1 MGIYSK
7 TIDLQK
13 MMSAWEKVYKN
24 KPAKGVDNITCEEF
38 EANKKEELKQLQ
50 IELKE
55 HRYEVQPVKKVT
67 IYKDEKAREI
77 GISSMRDKVVQQ
89 SVAIELSRIYEPCF
103 SKSAYAYR
111 SGYSAL
117 TALDKIEK
125 YIQGKDKYWVL
136 KLDIEH
142 FFDNVS
148 HSILLGILKQ
158 KIHDADMLNLIKDIL
173 ETSVISED
181 GEIIKN
187 KKGILQ
193 GSSCSPIL
201 SNIYLL
207 DFDLEMEKISD
218 FYIRYSDD
226 IFIIGR
232 NRERITKI
240 LDKVK
245 LIFEKKNLNIKQS
258 KTVMQTVKNEFDFLG
273 YTFSSHGKKI
283 PRKAE
288 VSLESRLETMWLT
301 SGEKIDKKLKKG
313 QEILGG
319 WEQYYRDE
327 REIGSIIEF
336 VVAISMLK
344 GKSDDFRK
352 KIEQSRN
359 KFNNIYKDILEYFV
373 LYWNTRLMPE
383 NILYEYEDYLEITAD
398 NKIKSYENKAL
409 LKELIQLYSKFLI
422 NPTEDLYSEI
432 MQLYTDLGEYEKASM
447 VSDMKN
453 SFMSNKVNRNKIK
466 FDENKHDSEYKWNES
481 DISLFIN
488 FFIGREDTYAIDNIF
503 ENSRNTVEQVMEPV
517 NAEVI
522 KRHFM
527 GEITAA
533 TYVQRSNSTSKY
545 MVMDI
550 DISKKVLILHPYGSE
565 EFKSYKE
572 KALDIV
578 KNMESEI
585 EKLGLKCYIED
596 TGHRGYHM
604 WLFFG
609 EWIPVRYIHMLAD
622 YIQKN
627 IFPDE
632 EDISIEIFPNKTRIK
647 EGKPGQAIKIPLGYH
662 TKTGNKSCFLDDDF
676 HPVSDYHMFLDSV
689 AVFGLKNIRKLLG
702 KINVSNNTKQ
712 RELDTDISIF
722 GKTDE
727 AINQVLSKCNL
738 MRYLCQKA
746 YKTGYLSHF
755 ERLSVLYVFG
765 HMGDNGKEFVHTV
778 MSYTLNYQYSITQK
792 FISKIPAK
800 PVSCIK
806 LREQYKMITAEYG
819 CNCNFRRTKN
829 CYPSP
834 VLHAIKNADSEQGE
848 VTIPT
853 SRTITKEK
861 ERVVYDEI
869 NIHKKANVIAAKI
882 LEYKKQKRGID
893 KNIERLED
901 DLQNIFENAGIDC
914 LEIEIGMLVRR
925 KKENGEYE
933 WIIEI

>member
-1 MGIYSK
+1 
-7 TIDLQK
+7 
-13 MMSAWEKVYKN
+13 
-24 KPAKGVDNITCEEF
+24 
-38 EANKKEELKQLQ
+38 
-50 IELKE
+50 
-55 HRYEVQPVKKVT
+55 
-67 IYKDEKAREI
+67 
-77 GISSMRDKVVQQ
+77 
-89 SVAIELSRIYEPCF
+89 
-103 SKSAYAYR
+103 
-111 SGYSAL
+111 
-117 TALDKIEK
+117 
-125 YIQGKDKYWVL
+125 
-136 KLDIEH
+136 
-142 FFDNVS
+142 
-148 HSILLGILKQ
+148 
-158 KIHDADMLNLIKDIL
+158 
-173 ETSVISED
+173 
-181 GEIIKN
+181 
-187 KKGILQ
+187 
-193 GSSCSPIL
+193 
-201 SNIYLL
+201 
-207 DFDLEMEKISD
+207 
-218 FYIRYSDD
+218 
-226 IFIIGR
+226 
-232 NRERITKI
+232 
-240 LDKVK
+240 
-245 LIFEKKNLNIKQS
+245 
-258 KTVMQTVKNEFDFLG
+258 
-273 YTFSSHGKKI
+273 
-283 PRKAE
+283 
-288 VSLESRLETMWLT
+288 MWLT

-359 KFNNIYKDILEYFV
+359 KFSNIYKDILEYLV
-373 LYWNTRLMPE
+373 LYWDTRLMPE

-632 EDISIEIFPNKTRIK
+632 EDISI
-647 EGKPGQAIKIPLGYH
+647 
-662 TKTGNKSCFLDDDF
+662 
-676 HPVSDYHMFLDSV
+676 
-689 AVFGLKNIRKLLG
+689 
-702 KINVSNNTKQ
+702 
-712 RELDTDISIF
+712 F

-869 NIHKKANVIAAKI
+869 NIHKKANAIAAKI

>member
-1 MGIYSK
+1 M
-7 TIDLQK
+7 
-13 MMSAWEKVYKN
+13 
-24 KPAKGVDNITCEEF
+24 
-38 EANKKEELKQLQ
+38 
-50 IELKE
+50 
-55 HRYEVQPVKKVT
+55 RY
-67 IYKDEKAREI
+67 
-77 GISSMRDKVVQQ
+77 
-89 SVAIELSRIYEPCF
+89 
-103 SKSAYAYR
+103 
-111 SGYSAL
+111 
-117 TALDKIEK
+117 
-125 YIQGKDKYWVL
+125 YIK
-136 KLDIEH
+136 
-142 FFDNVS
+142 
-148 HSILLGILKQ
+148 
-158 KIHDADMLNLIKDIL
+158 
-173 ETSVISED
+173 
-181 GEIIKN
+181 
-187 KKGILQ
+187 
-193 GSSCSPIL
+193 
-201 SNIYLL
+201 
-207 DFDLEMEKISD
+207 
-218 FYIRYSDD
+218 
-226 IFIIGR
+226 
-232 NRERITKI
+232 
-240 LDKVK
+240 
-245 LIFEKKNLNIKQS
+245 
-258 KTVMQTVKNEFDFLG
+258 
-273 YTFSSHGKKI
+273 
-283 PRKAE
+283 
-288 VSLESRLETMWLT
+288 
-301 SGEKIDKKLKKG
+301 
-313 QEILGG
+313 
-319 WEQYYRDE
+319 
-327 REIGSIIEF
+327 
-336 VVAISMLK
+336 
-344 GKSDDFRK
+344 
-352 KIEQSRN
+352 
-359 KFNNIYKDILEYFV
+359 
-373 LYWNTRLMPE
+373 
-383 NILYEYEDYLEITAD
+383 
-398 NKIKSYENKAL
+398 
-409 LKELIQLYSKFLI
+409 
-422 NPTEDLYSEI
+422 
-432 MQLYTDLGEYEKASM
+432 
-447 VSDMKN
+447 
-453 SFMSNKVNRNKIK
+453 
-466 FDENKHDSEYKWNES
+466 
-481 DISLFIN
+481 
-488 FFIGREDTYAIDNIF
+488 
-503 ENSRNTVEQVMEPV
+503 
-517 NAEVI
+517 
-522 KRHFM
+522 
-527 GEITAA
+527 
-533 TYVQRSNSTSKY
+533 
-545 MVMDI
+545 
-550 DISKKVLILHPYGSE
+550 

-632 EDISIEIFPNKTRIK
+632 E
-647 EGKPGQAIKIPLGYH
+647 
-662 TKTGNKSCFLDDDF
+662 
-676 HPVSDYHMFLDSV
+676 
-689 AVFGLKNIRKLLG
+689 
-702 KINVSNNTKQ
+702 
-712 RELDTDISIF
+712 DISIF

-869 NIHKKANVIAAKI
+869 NIHKKANAIAAKI

>member
-1 MGIYSK
+1 
-7 TIDLQK
+7 
-13 MMSAWEKVYKN
+13 
-24 KPAKGVDNITCEEF
+24 
-38 EANKKEELKQLQ
+38 
-50 IELKE
+50 
-55 HRYEVQPVKKVT
+55 
-67 IYKDEKAREI
+67 
-77 GISSMRDKVVQQ
+77 
-89 SVAIELSRIYEPCF
+89 
-103 SKSAYAYR
+103 
-111 SGYSAL
+111 
-117 TALDKIEK
+117 
-125 YIQGKDKYWVL
+125 
-136 KLDIEH
+136 
-142 FFDNVS
+142 
-148 HSILLGILKQ
+148 
-158 KIHDADMLNLIKDIL
+158 
-173 ETSVISED
+173 
-181 GEIIKN
+181 
-187 KKGILQ
+187 
-193 GSSCSPIL
+193 
-201 SNIYLL
+201 
-207 DFDLEMEKISD
+207 
-218 FYIRYSDD
+218 
-226 IFIIGR
+226 
-232 NRERITKI
+232 
-240 LDKVK
+240 
-245 LIFEKKNLNIKQS
+245 
-258 KTVMQTVKNEFDFLG
+258 
-273 YTFSSHGKKI
+273 
-283 PRKAE
+283 
-288 VSLESRLETMWLT
+288 MWLT

-359 KFNNIYKDILEYFV
+359 KFSNIYKDILEYLV
-373 LYWNTRLMPE
+373 LYWDTRLMPE

-632 EDISIEIFPNKTRIK
+632 EDISI
-647 EGKPGQAIKIPLGYH
+647 
-662 TKTGNKSCFLDDDF
+662 
-676 HPVSDYHMFLDSV
+676 
-689 AVFGLKNIRKLLG
+689 
-702 KINVSNNTKQ
+702 
-712 RELDTDISIF
+712 F

-778 MSYTLNYQYSITQK
+778 MSYTLNYQYSITPK

-869 NIHKKANVIAAKI
+869 NIHKKANAIAAKI

>member
-1 MGIYSK
+1 
-7 TIDLQK
+7 
-13 MMSAWEKVYKN
+13 
-24 KPAKGVDNITCEEF
+24 
-38 EANKKEELKQLQ
+38 
-50 IELKE
+50 
-55 HRYEVQPVKKVT
+55 
-67 IYKDEKAREI
+67 
-77 GISSMRDKVVQQ
+77 
-89 SVAIELSRIYEPCF
+89 
-103 SKSAYAYR
+103 
-111 SGYSAL
+111 
-117 TALDKIEK
+117 
-125 YIQGKDKYWVL
+125 
-136 KLDIEH
+136 
-142 FFDNVS
+142 
-148 HSILLGILKQ
+148 
-158 KIHDADMLNLIKDIL
+158 
-173 ETSVISED
+173 
-181 GEIIKN
+181 
-187 KKGILQ
+187 
-193 GSSCSPIL
+193 
-201 SNIYLL
+201 
-207 DFDLEMEKISD
+207 
-218 FYIRYSDD
+218 
-226 IFIIGR
+226 
-232 NRERITKI
+232 
-240 LDKVK
+240 
-245 LIFEKKNLNIKQS
+245 
-258 KTVMQTVKNEFDFLG
+258 
-273 YTFSSHGKKI
+273 
-283 PRKAE
+283 
-288 VSLESRLETMWLT
+288 MWLT

-344 GKSDDFRK
+344 GKSDDFRQ

-359 KFNNIYKDILEYFV
+359 KFSNIYKDILEYLV
-373 LYWNTRLMPE
+373 LYWDTRLMPE

-632 EDISIEIFPNKTRIK
+632 EDISI
-647 EGKPGQAIKIPLGYH
+647 
-662 TKTGNKSCFLDDDF
+662 
-676 HPVSDYHMFLDSV
+676 
-689 AVFGLKNIRKLLG
+689 
-702 KINVSNNTKQ
+702 
-712 RELDTDISIF
+712 F

-869 NIHKKANVIAAKI
+869 NIHKKANAIAAKI

>member
-1 MGIYSK
+1 MGIYSR

-13 MMSAWEKVYKN
+13 MMSAWERVYKN
-24 KPAKGVDNITCEEF
+24 RPAKGVDNITCEEF

-55 HRYEVQPVKKVT
+55 YRYEVQPVKKVT

-89 SVAIELSRIYEPCF
+89 SVAIELSRIYEPYF

-125 YIQGKDKYWVL
+125 YIQGKDEYWVL

-142 FFDNVS
+142 FFDNIS
-148 HSILLGILKQ
+148 HKILLEILKQ
-158 KIHDADMLNLIKDIL
+158 RIHESDMLDLIKHIL

-181 GEIIKN
+181 GEIVKN

-193 GSSCSPIL
+193 GSSCSPVL
-201 SNIYLL
+201 SNIYLW
-207 DFDLEMEKISD
+207 DFDIEIEKMSD

-226 IFIIGR
+226 ILIIGR
-232 NRERITKI
+232 NQEQIIKI
-240 LDKVK
+240 FEKVK
-245 LIFEKKNLNIKQS
+245 LIFEKKCLTIKQS
-258 KTVMQTVKNEFDFLG
+258 KTIMQTVKNEFDFLG

-288 VSLESRLETMWLT
+288 ISLESRLESMWLA
-301 SGEKIDKKLKKG
+301 SGETIEKKLKKG

-327 REIGSIIEF
+327 REISSIIEF
-336 VVAISMLK
+336 VIAISMLK
-344 GKSDDFRK
+344 GKSDEFRK
-352 KIEQSRN
+352 KIEQVRN
-359 KFNNIYKDILEYFV
+359 KFNNIYKDIMDYLV
-373 LYWNTRLMPE
+373 LYWESRLMPE
-383 NILYEYEDYLEITAD
+383 NVLYEYEDYFEVKHD
-398 NKIKSYENKAL
+398 NKIKTYENIDI
-409 LKELIQLYSKFLI
+409 LKELLQSYSKFSI
-422 NPTEDLYSEI
+422 NPTEEIYSDI
-432 MQLYTDLGEYEKASM
+432 MQSYTDLYDYEKAAA
-447 VSDMKN
+447 VSEMKN
-453 SFMSNKVNRNKIK
+453 NFMANKVNRNKIK
-466 FDENKHDSEYKWNES
+466 FSENKYDCDYKWNDS
-481 DISLFIN
+481 DMSLFIN
-488 FFIGREDTYAIDNIF
+488 FFVGREDTYAIDTVS
-503 ENSRNTVEQVMEPV
+503 ENNRNTVEQVMEPLSI
-517 NAEVI
+517 EVI
-522 KRHFM
+522 KKHFQ

-533 TYVQRSNSTSKY
+533 TYVQRSNSTAKY
-545 MVMDI
+545 LVMDI

-578 KNMESEI
+578 KNLEREM

-609 EWIPVRYIHMLAD
+609 EWIPVRYIHMLSD
-622 YIQKN
+622 YIEKN
-627 IFPDE
+627 IFPNED
-632 EDISIEIFPNKTRIK
+632 DISIEFFPNKTRIK
-647 EGKPGQAIKIPLGYH
+647 EGKMGQAIKIPLGYH
-662 TKTGNKSCFLDDDF
+662 TKTGNKSIFLDDDF
-676 HPVSDYHMFLDSV
+676 RPVTDYHMFLDSL
-689 AVFGLKNIRKLLG
+689 AVFGLKNIRKFLG
-702 KINVSNNTKQ
+702 KINISGNTEQ
-712 RELDTDISIF
+712 RELDMDISIF
-722 GKTDE
+722 GKIDE
-727 AINQVLSKCNL
+727 GISQVLNKCSL

-765 HMGDNGKEFVHTV
+765 HMGDNGKEFVHTI

-792 FISKIPAK
+792 FISRIPAK
-800 PVSCIK
+800 PISCIK

-848 VTIPT
+848 VTMPT

-861 ERVVYDEI
+861 EKVVYDEI
-869 NIHKKANVIAAKI
+869 NIHKKANAIATKI
-882 LEYKKQKRGID
+882 LEFKKQKRSID
-893 KNIERLED
+893 KNIEKLED

-925 KKENGEYE
+925 RKENGEYE
-933 WIIEI
+933 WVIEI

>member
-1 MGIYSK
+1 
-7 TIDLQK
+7 
-13 MMSAWEKVYKN
+13 
-24 KPAKGVDNITCEEF
+24 
-38 EANKKEELKQLQ
+38 
-50 IELKE
+50 
-55 HRYEVQPVKKVT
+55 
-67 IYKDEKAREI
+67 
-77 GISSMRDKVVQQ
+77 
-89 SVAIELSRIYEPCF
+89 
-103 SKSAYAYR
+103 
-111 SGYSAL
+111 
-117 TALDKIEK
+117 
-125 YIQGKDKYWVL
+125 
-136 KLDIEH
+136 
-142 FFDNVS
+142 
-148 HSILLGILKQ
+148 
-158 KIHDADMLNLIKDIL
+158 
-173 ETSVISED
+173 
-181 GEIIKN
+181 
-187 KKGILQ
+187 
-193 GSSCSPIL
+193 
-201 SNIYLL
+201 
-207 DFDLEMEKISD
+207 
-218 FYIRYSDD
+218 
-226 IFIIGR
+226 
-232 NRERITKI
+232 
-240 LDKVK
+240 
-245 LIFEKKNLNIKQS
+245 
-258 KTVMQTVKNEFDFLG
+258 
-273 YTFSSHGKKI
+273 
-283 PRKAE
+283 
-288 VSLESRLETMWLT
+288 
-301 SGEKIDKKLKKG
+301 
-313 QEILGG
+313 
-319 WEQYYRDE
+319 
-327 REIGSIIEF
+327 
-336 VVAISMLK
+336 
-344 GKSDDFRK
+344 
-352 KIEQSRN
+352 
-359 KFNNIYKDILEYFV
+359 
-373 LYWNTRLMPE
+373 MPE

-632 EDISIEIFPNKTRIK
+632 EDISI
-647 EGKPGQAIKIPLGYH
+647 
-662 TKTGNKSCFLDDDF
+662 
-676 HPVSDYHMFLDSV
+676 
-689 AVFGLKNIRKLLG
+689 
-702 KINVSNNTKQ
+702 
-712 RELDTDISIF
+712 F

-869 NIHKKANVIAAKI
+869 NIHKKANAIAAKI

>member
-1 MGIYSK
+1 
-7 TIDLQK
+7 
-13 MMSAWEKVYKN
+13 
-24 KPAKGVDNITCEEF
+24 
-38 EANKKEELKQLQ
+38 
-50 IELKE
+50 
-55 HRYEVQPVKKVT
+55 
-67 IYKDEKAREI
+67 
-77 GISSMRDKVVQQ
+77 
-89 SVAIELSRIYEPCF
+89 
-103 SKSAYAYR
+103 
-111 SGYSAL
+111 
-117 TALDKIEK
+117 
-125 YIQGKDKYWVL
+125 
-136 KLDIEH
+136 
-142 FFDNVS
+142 
-148 HSILLGILKQ
+148 
-158 KIHDADMLNLIKDIL
+158 
-173 ETSVISED
+173 
-181 GEIIKN
+181 
-187 KKGILQ
+187 
-193 GSSCSPIL
+193 
-201 SNIYLL
+201 
-207 DFDLEMEKISD
+207 
-218 FYIRYSDD
+218 
-226 IFIIGR
+226 
-232 NRERITKI
+232 
-240 LDKVK
+240 
-245 LIFEKKNLNIKQS
+245 
-258 KTVMQTVKNEFDFLG
+258 
-273 YTFSSHGKKI
+273 
-283 PRKAE
+283 
-288 VSLESRLETMWLT
+288 MWLT

-359 KFNNIYKDILEYFV
+359 KFSNIYKDILEYLV
-373 LYWNTRLMPE
+373 LYWDTRLMPD
-383 NILYEYEDYLEITAD
+383 NILYDYEDYLEITAD

-632 EDISIEIFPNKTRIK
+632 EDISI
-647 EGKPGQAIKIPLGYH
+647 
-662 TKTGNKSCFLDDDF
+662 
-676 HPVSDYHMFLDSV
+676 
-689 AVFGLKNIRKLLG
+689 
-702 KINVSNNTKQ
+702 
-712 RELDTDISIF
+712 F

-869 NIHKKANVIAAKI
+869 NIHKKANAIAAKI

>member
-1 MGIYSK
+1 
-7 TIDLQK
+7 
-13 MMSAWEKVYKN
+13 
-24 KPAKGVDNITCEEF
+24 
-38 EANKKEELKQLQ
+38 
-50 IELKE
+50 
-55 HRYEVQPVKKVT
+55 
-67 IYKDEKAREI
+67 
-77 GISSMRDKVVQQ
+77 
-89 SVAIELSRIYEPCF
+89 
-103 SKSAYAYR
+103 
-111 SGYSAL
+111 
-117 TALDKIEK
+117 
-125 YIQGKDKYWVL
+125 
-136 KLDIEH
+136 
-142 FFDNVS
+142 
-148 HSILLGILKQ
+148 
-158 KIHDADMLNLIKDIL
+158 
-173 ETSVISED
+173 
-181 GEIIKN
+181 
-187 KKGILQ
+187 
-193 GSSCSPIL
+193 
-201 SNIYLL
+201 
-207 DFDLEMEKISD
+207 
-218 FYIRYSDD
+218 
-226 IFIIGR
+226 
-232 NRERITKI
+232 
-240 LDKVK
+240 
-245 LIFEKKNLNIKQS
+245 
-258 KTVMQTVKNEFDFLG
+258 
-273 YTFSSHGKKI
+273 
-283 PRKAE
+283 
-288 VSLESRLETMWLT
+288 MWLT

-359 KFNNIYKDILEYFV
+359 KFSNIYKDILEYLV
-373 LYWNTRLMPE
+373 LYWDTRLMPE

-488 FFIGREDTYAIDNIF
+488 FFIGREDTYAIDNMF

-647 EGKPGQAIKIPLGYH
+647 EGKLGQAIKIPLGYH

-712 RELDTDISIF
+712 RELDTDISVF

-806 LREQYKMITAEYG
+806 FREQYKMITAEYG

-869 NIHKKANVIAAKI
+869 NIHKKANAIAAKI

>member
-1 MGIYSK
+1 
-7 TIDLQK
+7 
-13 MMSAWEKVYKN
+13 
-24 KPAKGVDNITCEEF
+24 
-38 EANKKEELKQLQ
+38 
-50 IELKE
+50 
-55 HRYEVQPVKKVT
+55 
-67 IYKDEKAREI
+67 
-77 GISSMRDKVVQQ
+77 
-89 SVAIELSRIYEPCF
+89 
-103 SKSAYAYR
+103 
-111 SGYSAL
+111 
-117 TALDKIEK
+117 
-125 YIQGKDKYWVL
+125 
-136 KLDIEH
+136 
-142 FFDNVS
+142 
-148 HSILLGILKQ
+148 
-158 KIHDADMLNLIKDIL
+158 
-173 ETSVISED
+173 
-181 GEIIKN
+181 
-187 KKGILQ
+187 
-193 GSSCSPIL
+193 
-201 SNIYLL
+201 
-207 DFDLEMEKISD
+207 
-218 FYIRYSDD
+218 
-226 IFIIGR
+226 
-232 NRERITKI
+232 
-240 LDKVK
+240 
-245 LIFEKKNLNIKQS
+245 
-258 KTVMQTVKNEFDFLG
+258 
-273 YTFSSHGKKI
+273 
-283 PRKAE
+283 
-288 VSLESRLETMWLT
+288 MWLT

-359 KFNNIYKDILEYFV
+359 KFSNIYKDILEYLV
-373 LYWNTRLMPE
+373 LYWDTRLMPE

-578 KNMESEI
+578 KNIESEI

-632 EDISIEIFPNKTRIK
+632 E
-647 EGKPGQAIKIPLGYH
+647 
-662 TKTGNKSCFLDDDF
+662 
-676 HPVSDYHMFLDSV
+676 
-689 AVFGLKNIRKLLG
+689 
-702 KINVSNNTKQ
+702 
-712 RELDTDISIF
+712 DISIF

-819 CNCNFRRTKN
+819 CNCNLRRTKN

-869 NIHKKANVIAAKI
+869 NIHKKANAIATKI
-882 LEYKKQKRGID
+882 LEYKKQKREID

>member
-158 KIHDADMLNLIKDIL
+158 KIHDEDMLNLIKDIL

-226 IFIIGR
+226 ILIIGR

-359 KFNNIYKDILEYFV
+359 KFSNIYKDILEYLV
-373 LYWNTRLMPE
+373 LYWDTRLMPE

-604 WLFFG
+604 WLFFR

-632 EDISIEIFPNKTRIK
+632 E
-647 EGKPGQAIKIPLGYH
+647 
-662 TKTGNKSCFLDDDF
+662 
-676 HPVSDYHMFLDSV
+676 
-689 AVFGLKNIRKLLG
+689 
-702 KINVSNNTKQ
+702 
-712 RELDTDISIF
+712 DISIF

-869 NIHKKANVIAAKI
+869 NIHKKANAIAAKI

-901 DLQNIFENAGIDC
+901 NLQNIFENAGIDC

>member
-1 MGIYSK
+1 
-7 TIDLQK
+7 
-13 MMSAWEKVYKN
+13 
-24 KPAKGVDNITCEEF
+24 
-38 EANKKEELKQLQ
+38 
-50 IELKE
+50 
-55 HRYEVQPVKKVT
+55 
-67 IYKDEKAREI
+67 
-77 GISSMRDKVVQQ
+77 
-89 SVAIELSRIYEPCF
+89 
-103 SKSAYAYR
+103 
-111 SGYSAL
+111 
-117 TALDKIEK
+117 
-125 YIQGKDKYWVL
+125 
-136 KLDIEH
+136 
-142 FFDNVS
+142 
-148 HSILLGILKQ
+148 
-158 KIHDADMLNLIKDIL
+158 
-173 ETSVISED
+173 
-181 GEIIKN
+181 
-187 KKGILQ
+187 
-193 GSSCSPIL
+193 
-201 SNIYLL
+201 
-207 DFDLEMEKISD
+207 
-218 FYIRYSDD
+218 
-226 IFIIGR
+226 
-232 NRERITKI
+232 
-240 LDKVK
+240 
-245 LIFEKKNLNIKQS
+245 
-258 KTVMQTVKNEFDFLG
+258 
-273 YTFSSHGKKI
+273 
-283 PRKAE
+283 
-288 VSLESRLETMWLT
+288 MWLT

-359 KFNNIYKDILEYFV
+359 KFSNIYKDILEYLV
-373 LYWNTRLMPE
+373 LYWDTRLMPE
-383 NILYEYEDYLEITAD
+383 NILYEYEEYLEITAD

-632 EDISIEIFPNKTRIK
+632 EDISI
-647 EGKPGQAIKIPLGYH
+647 
-662 TKTGNKSCFLDDDF
+662 
-676 HPVSDYHMFLDSV
+676 
-689 AVFGLKNIRKLLG
+689 
-702 KINVSNNTKQ
+702 
-712 RELDTDISIF
+712 F

-778 MSYTLNYQYSITQK
+778 MSYPLNYQYSITQK

-834 VLHAIKNADSEQGE
+834 VLHAIKNADSEHGE

-869 NIHKKANVIAAKI
+869 NIHKKANAIAAKI

-925 KKENGEYE
+925 KKENGEYD

>member
-1 MGIYSK
+1 
-7 TIDLQK
+7 
-13 MMSAWEKVYKN
+13 
-24 KPAKGVDNITCEEF
+24 
-38 EANKKEELKQLQ
+38 
-50 IELKE
+50 
-55 HRYEVQPVKKVT
+55 
-67 IYKDEKAREI
+67 
-77 GISSMRDKVVQQ
+77 
-89 SVAIELSRIYEPCF
+89 
-103 SKSAYAYR
+103 
-111 SGYSAL
+111 
-117 TALDKIEK
+117 
-125 YIQGKDKYWVL
+125 
-136 KLDIEH
+136 
-142 FFDNVS
+142 
-148 HSILLGILKQ
+148 
-158 KIHDADMLNLIKDIL
+158 
-173 ETSVISED
+173 
-181 GEIIKN
+181 
-187 KKGILQ
+187 
-193 GSSCSPIL
+193 
-201 SNIYLL
+201 
-207 DFDLEMEKISD
+207 
-218 FYIRYSDD
+218 
-226 IFIIGR
+226 
-232 NRERITKI
+232 
-240 LDKVK
+240 
-245 LIFEKKNLNIKQS
+245 
-258 KTVMQTVKNEFDFLG
+258 
-273 YTFSSHGKKI
+273 
-283 PRKAE
+283 
-288 VSLESRLETMWLT
+288 MWLT

-359 KFNNIYKDILEYFV
+359 KFSNIYKDILEYLV
-373 LYWNTRLMPE
+373 LYWDTRLMPE

-488 FFIGREDTYAIDNIF
+488 FFIGREDTYAIDNMF

-596 TGHRGYHM
+596 TGHRGYHI

-632 EDISIEIFPNKTRIK
+632 E
-647 EGKPGQAIKIPLGYH
+647 
-662 TKTGNKSCFLDDDF
+662 
-676 HPVSDYHMFLDSV
+676 
-689 AVFGLKNIRKLLG
+689 
-702 KINVSNNTKQ
+702 
-712 RELDTDISIF
+712 DISIF

-869 NIHKKANVIAAKI
+869 NIHKKANAIAAKI

>member
-1 MGIYSK
+1 
-7 TIDLQK
+7 
-13 MMSAWEKVYKN
+13 
-24 KPAKGVDNITCEEF
+24 
-38 EANKKEELKQLQ
+38 
-50 IELKE
+50 
-55 HRYEVQPVKKVT
+55 
-67 IYKDEKAREI
+67 
-77 GISSMRDKVVQQ
+77 
-89 SVAIELSRIYEPCF
+89 
-103 SKSAYAYR
+103 
-111 SGYSAL
+111 
-117 TALDKIEK
+117 
-125 YIQGKDKYWVL
+125 
-136 KLDIEH
+136 
-142 FFDNVS
+142 
-148 HSILLGILKQ
+148 
-158 KIHDADMLNLIKDIL
+158 
-173 ETSVISED
+173 
-181 GEIIKN
+181 
-187 KKGILQ
+187 
-193 GSSCSPIL
+193 
-201 SNIYLL
+201 
-207 DFDLEMEKISD
+207 
-218 FYIRYSDD
+218 
-226 IFIIGR
+226 
-232 NRERITKI
+232 
-240 LDKVK
+240 
-245 LIFEKKNLNIKQS
+245 
-258 KTVMQTVKNEFDFLG
+258 
-273 YTFSSHGKKI
+273 
-283 PRKAE
+283 
-288 VSLESRLETMWLT
+288 MWLT

-359 KFNNIYKDILEYFV
+359 KFSNIYKDILEYLV
-373 LYWNTRLMPE
+373 LYWDTRLMPE

-466 FDENKHDSEYKWNES
+466 FDENKHNSEYKWNES

-632 EDISIEIFPNKTRIK
+632 EDISI
-647 EGKPGQAIKIPLGYH
+647 
-662 TKTGNKSCFLDDDF
+662 
-676 HPVSDYHMFLDSV
+676 
-689 AVFGLKNIRKLLG
+689 
-702 KINVSNNTKQ
+702 
-712 RELDTDISIF
+712 F

-869 NIHKKANVIAAKI
+869 NIHKKANAIAAKI

>member
-1 MGIYSK
+1 
-7 TIDLQK
+7 
-13 MMSAWEKVYKN
+13 
-24 KPAKGVDNITCEEF
+24 
-38 EANKKEELKQLQ
+38 
-50 IELKE
+50 
-55 HRYEVQPVKKVT
+55 
-67 IYKDEKAREI
+67 
-77 GISSMRDKVVQQ
+77 
-89 SVAIELSRIYEPCF
+89 
-103 SKSAYAYR
+103 
-111 SGYSAL
+111 
-117 TALDKIEK
+117 
-125 YIQGKDKYWVL
+125 
-136 KLDIEH
+136 
-142 FFDNVS
+142 
-148 HSILLGILKQ
+148 
-158 KIHDADMLNLIKDIL
+158 
-173 ETSVISED
+173 
-181 GEIIKN
+181 
-187 KKGILQ
+187 
-193 GSSCSPIL
+193 
-201 SNIYLL
+201 
-207 DFDLEMEKISD
+207 
-218 FYIRYSDD
+218 
-226 IFIIGR
+226 
-232 NRERITKI
+232 
-240 LDKVK
+240 
-245 LIFEKKNLNIKQS
+245 
-258 KTVMQTVKNEFDFLG
+258 
-273 YTFSSHGKKI
+273 
-283 PRKAE
+283 
-288 VSLESRLETMWLT
+288 MWLT

-359 KFNNIYKDILEYFV
+359 KFSNIYKDILEYLV
-373 LYWNTRLMPE
+373 LYWDTRLMPE

-545 MVMDI
+545 MDI

-632 EDISIEIFPNKTRIK
+632 E
-647 EGKPGQAIKIPLGYH
+647 
-662 TKTGNKSCFLDDDF
+662 
-676 HPVSDYHMFLDSV
+676 
-689 AVFGLKNIRKLLG
+689 
-702 KINVSNNTKQ
+702 
-712 RELDTDISIF
+712 DISIF

-869 NIHKKANVIAAKI
+869 NIHKKANAIAAKI

>member
-1 MGIYSK
+1 
-7 TIDLQK
+7 
-13 MMSAWEKVYKN
+13 
-24 KPAKGVDNITCEEF
+24 
-38 EANKKEELKQLQ
+38 
-50 IELKE
+50 
-55 HRYEVQPVKKVT
+55 
-67 IYKDEKAREI
+67 
-77 GISSMRDKVVQQ
+77 
-89 SVAIELSRIYEPCF
+89 
-103 SKSAYAYR
+103 
-111 SGYSAL
+111 
-117 TALDKIEK
+117 
-125 YIQGKDKYWVL
+125 
-136 KLDIEH
+136 
-142 FFDNVS
+142 
-148 HSILLGILKQ
+148 
-158 KIHDADMLNLIKDIL
+158 
-173 ETSVISED
+173 
-181 GEIIKN
+181 
-187 KKGILQ
+187 
-193 GSSCSPIL
+193 
-201 SNIYLL
+201 
-207 DFDLEMEKISD
+207 
-218 FYIRYSDD
+218 
-226 IFIIGR
+226 
-232 NRERITKI
+232 
-240 LDKVK
+240 
-245 LIFEKKNLNIKQS
+245 
-258 KTVMQTVKNEFDFLG
+258 
-273 YTFSSHGKKI
+273 
-283 PRKAE
+283 
-288 VSLESRLETMWLT
+288 MWLT

-359 KFNNIYKDILEYFV
+359 KFSNIYKDILEYLV
-373 LYWNTRLMPE
+373 LYWDTRLMPE

-632 EDISIEIFPNKTRIK
+632 EDISI
-647 EGKPGQAIKIPLGYH
+647 
-662 TKTGNKSCFLDDDF
+662 
-676 HPVSDYHMFLDSV
+676 
-689 AVFGLKNIRKLLG
+689 
-702 KINVSNNTKQ
+702 
-712 RELDTDISIF
+712 F

-800 PVSCIK
+800 PVSRIK

-869 NIHKKANVIAAKI
+869 NIHKKANAIAAKI

>member
-1 MGIYSK
+1 
-7 TIDLQK
+7 
-13 MMSAWEKVYKN
+13 
-24 KPAKGVDNITCEEF
+24 
-38 EANKKEELKQLQ
+38 
-50 IELKE
+50 
-55 HRYEVQPVKKVT
+55 
-67 IYKDEKAREI
+67 
-77 GISSMRDKVVQQ
+77 
-89 SVAIELSRIYEPCF
+89 
-103 SKSAYAYR
+103 
-111 SGYSAL
+111 
-117 TALDKIEK
+117 
-125 YIQGKDKYWVL
+125 
-136 KLDIEH
+136 
-142 FFDNVS
+142 
-148 HSILLGILKQ
+148 
-158 KIHDADMLNLIKDIL
+158 
-173 ETSVISED
+173 
-181 GEIIKN
+181 
-187 KKGILQ
+187 
-193 GSSCSPIL
+193 
-201 SNIYLL
+201 
-207 DFDLEMEKISD
+207 
-218 FYIRYSDD
+218 
-226 IFIIGR
+226 
-232 NRERITKI
+232 
-240 LDKVK
+240 
-245 LIFEKKNLNIKQS
+245 
-258 KTVMQTVKNEFDFLG
+258 
-273 YTFSSHGKKI
+273 
-283 PRKAE
+283 
-288 VSLESRLETMWLT
+288 MWLT

-359 KFNNIYKDILEYFV
+359 KFINIYKDILEYLV
-373 LYWNTRLMPE
+373 LYWDTRLMPE

-503 ENSRNTVEQVMEPV
+503 ENSRNTVEQVMEPI

-527 GEITAA
+527 GEITVA

-578 KNMESEI
+578 KNIESEI

-632 EDISIEIFPNKTRIK
+632 EDISIEFFPNKTRVK
-647 EGKPGQAIKIPLGYH
+647 EGKLGQAIKIPLGYH

>member
-1 MGIYSK
+1 
-7 TIDLQK
+7 
-13 MMSAWEKVYKN
+13 
-24 KPAKGVDNITCEEF
+24 
-38 EANKKEELKQLQ
+38 
-50 IELKE
+50 
-55 HRYEVQPVKKVT
+55 
-67 IYKDEKAREI
+67 
-77 GISSMRDKVVQQ
+77 
-89 SVAIELSRIYEPCF
+89 
-103 SKSAYAYR
+103 
-111 SGYSAL
+111 
-117 TALDKIEK
+117 
-125 YIQGKDKYWVL
+125 
-136 KLDIEH
+136 
-142 FFDNVS
+142 
-148 HSILLGILKQ
+148 
-158 KIHDADMLNLIKDIL
+158 
-173 ETSVISED
+173 
-181 GEIIKN
+181 
-187 KKGILQ
+187 
-193 GSSCSPIL
+193 
-201 SNIYLL
+201 
-207 DFDLEMEKISD
+207 
-218 FYIRYSDD
+218 
-226 IFIIGR
+226 
-232 NRERITKI
+232 
-240 LDKVK
+240 
-245 LIFEKKNLNIKQS
+245 
-258 KTVMQTVKNEFDFLG
+258 
-273 YTFSSHGKKI
+273 
-283 PRKAE
+283 
-288 VSLESRLETMWLT
+288 MWLT

-359 KFNNIYKDILEYFV
+359 KFSNIYKDILEYLV
-373 LYWNTRLMPE
+373 LYWDTRLMPE

-422 NPTEDLYSEI
+422 NLTEDLYSEI

-488 FFIGREDTYAIDNIF
+488 FFIGREDTYAIDNMF

-632 EDISIEIFPNKTRIK
+632 EDISI
-647 EGKPGQAIKIPLGYH
+647 
-662 TKTGNKSCFLDDDF
+662 
-676 HPVSDYHMFLDSV
+676 
-689 AVFGLKNIRKLLG
+689 
-702 KINVSNNTKQ
+702 
-712 RELDTDISIF
+712 F

-834 VLHAIKNADSEQGE
+834 VLHAIKNADSEQSE

-925 KKENGEYE
+925 KKENGEHE

>member
-1 MGIYSK
+1 
-7 TIDLQK
+7 
-13 MMSAWEKVYKN
+13 
-24 KPAKGVDNITCEEF
+24 
-38 EANKKEELKQLQ
+38 
-50 IELKE
+50 
-55 HRYEVQPVKKVT
+55 
-67 IYKDEKAREI
+67 
-77 GISSMRDKVVQQ
+77 
-89 SVAIELSRIYEPCF
+89 
-103 SKSAYAYR
+103 
-111 SGYSAL
+111 
-117 TALDKIEK
+117 
-125 YIQGKDKYWVL
+125 
-136 KLDIEH
+136 
-142 FFDNVS
+142 
-148 HSILLGILKQ
+148 
-158 KIHDADMLNLIKDIL
+158 
-173 ETSVISED
+173 
-181 GEIIKN
+181 
-187 KKGILQ
+187 
-193 GSSCSPIL
+193 
-201 SNIYLL
+201 
-207 DFDLEMEKISD
+207 
-218 FYIRYSDD
+218 
-226 IFIIGR
+226 
-232 NRERITKI
+232 
-240 LDKVK
+240 
-245 LIFEKKNLNIKQS
+245 
-258 KTVMQTVKNEFDFLG
+258 
-273 YTFSSHGKKI
+273 
-283 PRKAE
+283 
-288 VSLESRLETMWLT
+288 MWLT

-359 KFNNIYKDILEYFV
+359 KFSNIYKDILEYLV
-373 LYWNTRLMPE
+373 LYWDTRLMPE

-481 DISLFIN
+481 DISLLIN

-632 EDISIEIFPNKTRIK
+632 E
-647 EGKPGQAIKIPLGYH
+647 
-662 TKTGNKSCFLDDDF
+662 
-676 HPVSDYHMFLDSV
+676 
-689 AVFGLKNIRKLLG
+689 
-702 KINVSNNTKQ
+702 
-712 RELDTDISIF
+712 DISIF

-869 NIHKKANVIAAKI
+869 NIHKKANAIAAKI

>member
-1 MGIYSK
+1 
-7 TIDLQK
+7 
-13 MMSAWEKVYKN
+13 
-24 KPAKGVDNITCEEF
+24 
-38 EANKKEELKQLQ
+38 
-50 IELKE
+50 
-55 HRYEVQPVKKVT
+55 
-67 IYKDEKAREI
+67 
-77 GISSMRDKVVQQ
+77 
-89 SVAIELSRIYEPCF
+89 
-103 SKSAYAYR
+103 
-111 SGYSAL
+111 
-117 TALDKIEK
+117 
-125 YIQGKDKYWVL
+125 
-136 KLDIEH
+136 
-142 FFDNVS
+142 
-148 HSILLGILKQ
+148 
-158 KIHDADMLNLIKDIL
+158 
-173 ETSVISED
+173 
-181 GEIIKN
+181 
-187 KKGILQ
+187 
-193 GSSCSPIL
+193 
-201 SNIYLL
+201 
-207 DFDLEMEKISD
+207 
-218 FYIRYSDD
+218 
-226 IFIIGR
+226 
-232 NRERITKI
+232 
-240 LDKVK
+240 
-245 LIFEKKNLNIKQS
+245 
-258 KTVMQTVKNEFDFLG
+258 
-273 YTFSSHGKKI
+273 
-283 PRKAE
+283 
-288 VSLESRLETMWLT
+288 MWLT

-359 KFNNIYKDILEYFV
+359 KFSNIYKDILEYFV
-373 LYWNTRLMPE
+373 LYWDTRLMPE

-632 EDISIEIFPNKTRIK
+632 EDISI
-647 EGKPGQAIKIPLGYH
+647 
-662 TKTGNKSCFLDDDF
+662 
-676 HPVSDYHMFLDSV
+676 
-689 AVFGLKNIRKLLG
+689 
-702 KINVSNNTKQ
+702 
-712 RELDTDISIF
+712 F

-869 NIHKKANVIAAKI
+869 NIHKKANAIAAKI

>member
-1 MGIYSK
+1 
-7 TIDLQK
+7 
-13 MMSAWEKVYKN
+13 
-24 KPAKGVDNITCEEF
+24 
-38 EANKKEELKQLQ
+38 
-50 IELKE
+50 
-55 HRYEVQPVKKVT
+55 
-67 IYKDEKAREI
+67 
-77 GISSMRDKVVQQ
+77 
-89 SVAIELSRIYEPCF
+89 
-103 SKSAYAYR
+103 
-111 SGYSAL
+111 
-117 TALDKIEK
+117 
-125 YIQGKDKYWVL
+125 
-136 KLDIEH
+136 
-142 FFDNVS
+142 
-148 HSILLGILKQ
+148 
-158 KIHDADMLNLIKDIL
+158 
-173 ETSVISED
+173 
-181 GEIIKN
+181 
-187 KKGILQ
+187 
-193 GSSCSPIL
+193 
-201 SNIYLL
+201 
-207 DFDLEMEKISD
+207 
-218 FYIRYSDD
+218 
-226 IFIIGR
+226 
-232 NRERITKI
+232 
-240 LDKVK
+240 
-245 LIFEKKNLNIKQS
+245 
-258 KTVMQTVKNEFDFLG
+258 
-273 YTFSSHGKKI
+273 
-283 PRKAE
+283 
-288 VSLESRLETMWLT
+288 MWLT

-359 KFNNIYKDILEYFV
+359 KFSNIYKDILEYLV
-373 LYWNTRLMPE
+373 LYWDTRLMPE

-632 EDISIEIFPNKTRIK
+632 EDISI
-647 EGKPGQAIKIPLGYH
+647 
-662 TKTGNKSCFLDDDF
+662 
-676 HPVSDYHMFLDSV
+676 
-689 AVFGLKNIRKLLG
+689 
-702 KINVSNNTKQ
+702 
-712 RELDTDISIF
+712 F

-800 PVSCIK
+800 AVSCIK

-869 NIHKKANVIAAKI
+869 NIHKKANAIAAKI

>member
-1 MGIYSK
+1 
-7 TIDLQK
+7 
-13 MMSAWEKVYKN
+13 
-24 KPAKGVDNITCEEF
+24 
-38 EANKKEELKQLQ
+38 
-50 IELKE
+50 
-55 HRYEVQPVKKVT
+55 
-67 IYKDEKAREI
+67 
-77 GISSMRDKVVQQ
+77 
-89 SVAIELSRIYEPCF
+89 
-103 SKSAYAYR
+103 
-111 SGYSAL
+111 
-117 TALDKIEK
+117 
-125 YIQGKDKYWVL
+125 
-136 KLDIEH
+136 
-142 FFDNVS
+142 
-148 HSILLGILKQ
+148 
-158 KIHDADMLNLIKDIL
+158 
-173 ETSVISED
+173 
-181 GEIIKN
+181 
-187 KKGILQ
+187 
-193 GSSCSPIL
+193 
-201 SNIYLL
+201 
-207 DFDLEMEKISD
+207 
-218 FYIRYSDD
+218 
-226 IFIIGR
+226 
-232 NRERITKI
+232 
-240 LDKVK
+240 
-245 LIFEKKNLNIKQS
+245 
-258 KTVMQTVKNEFDFLG
+258 
-273 YTFSSHGKKI
+273 
-283 PRKAE
+283 
-288 VSLESRLETMWLT
+288 MWLT

-359 KFNNIYKDILEYFV
+359 KFSNIYKDILEYLV
-373 LYWNTRLMPE
+373 LYWDTRLMPE

-632 EDISIEIFPNKTRIK
+632 EDISI
-647 EGKPGQAIKIPLGYH
+647 
-662 TKTGNKSCFLDDDF
+662 
-676 HPVSDYHMFLDSV
+676 
-689 AVFGLKNIRKLLG
+689 
-702 KINVSNNTKQ
+702 
-712 RELDTDISIF
+712 F

-727 AINQVLSKCNL
+727 AINQVLNKCNL

-869 NIHKKANVIAAKI
+869 NIHKKANAIAAKI

>member
-1 MGIYSK
+1 
-7 TIDLQK
+7 
-13 MMSAWEKVYKN
+13 
-24 KPAKGVDNITCEEF
+24 
-38 EANKKEELKQLQ
+38 
-50 IELKE
+50 
-55 HRYEVQPVKKVT
+55 
-67 IYKDEKAREI
+67 
-77 GISSMRDKVVQQ
+77 
-89 SVAIELSRIYEPCF
+89 
-103 SKSAYAYR
+103 
-111 SGYSAL
+111 
-117 TALDKIEK
+117 
-125 YIQGKDKYWVL
+125 
-136 KLDIEH
+136 
-142 FFDNVS
+142 
-148 HSILLGILKQ
+148 
-158 KIHDADMLNLIKDIL
+158 
-173 ETSVISED
+173 
-181 GEIIKN
+181 
-187 KKGILQ
+187 
-193 GSSCSPIL
+193 
-201 SNIYLL
+201 
-207 DFDLEMEKISD
+207 
-218 FYIRYSDD
+218 
-226 IFIIGR
+226 
-232 NRERITKI
+232 
-240 LDKVK
+240 
-245 LIFEKKNLNIKQS
+245 
-258 KTVMQTVKNEFDFLG
+258 
-273 YTFSSHGKKI
+273 
-283 PRKAE
+283 
-288 VSLESRLETMWLT
+288 
-301 SGEKIDKKLKKG
+301 
-313 QEILGG
+313 
-319 WEQYYRDE
+319 
-327 REIGSIIEF
+327 
-336 VVAISMLK
+336 
-344 GKSDDFRK
+344 
-352 KIEQSRN
+352 
-359 KFNNIYKDILEYFV
+359 
-373 LYWNTRLMPE
+373 
-383 NILYEYEDYLEITAD
+383 
-398 NKIKSYENKAL
+398 
-409 LKELIQLYSKFLI
+409 
-422 NPTEDLYSEI
+422 
-432 MQLYTDLGEYEKASM
+432 
-447 VSDMKN
+447 
-453 SFMSNKVNRNKIK
+453 
-466 FDENKHDSEYKWNES
+466 
-481 DISLFIN
+481 
-488 FFIGREDTYAIDNIF
+488 
-503 ENSRNTVEQVMEPV
+503 
-517 NAEVI
+517 
-522 KRHFM
+522 
-527 GEITAA
+527 
-533 TYVQRSNSTSKY
+533 
-545 MVMDI
+545 
-550 DISKKVLILHPYGSE
+550 
-565 EFKSYKE
+565 
-572 KALDIV
+572 
-578 KNMESEI
+578 
-585 EKLGLKCYIED
+585 
-596 TGHRGYHM
+596 
-604 WLFFG
+604 
-609 EWIPVRYIHMLAD
+609 MLAD

-632 EDISIEIFPNKTRIK
+632 EDISIEFFPNKTRVK
-647 EGKPGQAIKIPLGYH
+647 EGKLGQAIKIPLGYH

>member
-1 MGIYSK
+1 
-7 TIDLQK
+7 
-13 MMSAWEKVYKN
+13 
-24 KPAKGVDNITCEEF
+24 
-38 EANKKEELKQLQ
+38 
-50 IELKE
+50 
-55 HRYEVQPVKKVT
+55 
-67 IYKDEKAREI
+67 
-77 GISSMRDKVVQQ
+77 
-89 SVAIELSRIYEPCF
+89 
-103 SKSAYAYR
+103 
-111 SGYSAL
+111 
-117 TALDKIEK
+117 
-125 YIQGKDKYWVL
+125 
-136 KLDIEH
+136 
-142 FFDNVS
+142 
-148 HSILLGILKQ
+148 
-158 KIHDADMLNLIKDIL
+158 
-173 ETSVISED
+173 
-181 GEIIKN
+181 
-187 KKGILQ
+187 
-193 GSSCSPIL
+193 
-201 SNIYLL
+201 
-207 DFDLEMEKISD
+207 
-218 FYIRYSDD
+218 
-226 IFIIGR
+226 
-232 NRERITKI
+232 
-240 LDKVK
+240 
-245 LIFEKKNLNIKQS
+245 
-258 KTVMQTVKNEFDFLG
+258 
-273 YTFSSHGKKI
+273 
-283 PRKAE
+283 
-288 VSLESRLETMWLT
+288 MWLT

-327 REIGSIIEF
+327 REIVSIIEF

-359 KFNNIYKDILEYFV
+359 KFSNIYKDILEYLV
-373 LYWNTRLMPE
+373 LYWDTRLMPE

-632 EDISIEIFPNKTRIK
+632 EDISI
-647 EGKPGQAIKIPLGYH
+647 
-662 TKTGNKSCFLDDDF
+662 
-676 HPVSDYHMFLDSV
+676 
-689 AVFGLKNIRKLLG
+689 
-702 KINVSNNTKQ
+702 
-712 RELDTDISIF
+712 F

-869 NIHKKANVIAAKI
+869 NIHKKANAIAAKI

>member
-1 MGIYSK
+1 
-7 TIDLQK
+7 
-13 MMSAWEKVYKN
+13 
-24 KPAKGVDNITCEEF
+24 
-38 EANKKEELKQLQ
+38 
-50 IELKE
+50 
-55 HRYEVQPVKKVT
+55 
-67 IYKDEKAREI
+67 
-77 GISSMRDKVVQQ
+77 
-89 SVAIELSRIYEPCF
+89 
-103 SKSAYAYR
+103 
-111 SGYSAL
+111 
-117 TALDKIEK
+117 
-125 YIQGKDKYWVL
+125 
-136 KLDIEH
+136 
-142 FFDNVS
+142 
-148 HSILLGILKQ
+148 
-158 KIHDADMLNLIKDIL
+158 
-173 ETSVISED
+173 
-181 GEIIKN
+181 
-187 KKGILQ
+187 
-193 GSSCSPIL
+193 
-201 SNIYLL
+201 
-207 DFDLEMEKISD
+207 
-218 FYIRYSDD
+218 
-226 IFIIGR
+226 
-232 NRERITKI
+232 
-240 LDKVK
+240 
-245 LIFEKKNLNIKQS
+245 
-258 KTVMQTVKNEFDFLG
+258 
-273 YTFSSHGKKI
+273 
-283 PRKAE
+283 
-288 VSLESRLETMWLT
+288 MWLT

-359 KFNNIYKDILEYFV
+359 KFSNIYKDILEYLV
-373 LYWNTRLMPE
+373 LYWDTRLMPE

-632 EDISIEIFPNKTRIK
+632 EDISI
-647 EGKPGQAIKIPLGYH
+647 
-662 TKTGNKSCFLDDDF
+662 
-676 HPVSDYHMFLDSV
+676 
-689 AVFGLKNIRKLLG
+689 
-702 KINVSNNTKQ
+702 
-712 RELDTDISIF
+712 F

-869 NIHKKANVIAAKI
+869 NIHKKANAIAAKI

-933 WIIEI
+933 WILEI

>member
-1 MGIYSK
+1 
-7 TIDLQK
+7 
-13 MMSAWEKVYKN
+13 
-24 KPAKGVDNITCEEF
+24 
-38 EANKKEELKQLQ
+38 
-50 IELKE
+50 
-55 HRYEVQPVKKVT
+55 
-67 IYKDEKAREI
+67 
-77 GISSMRDKVVQQ
+77 
-89 SVAIELSRIYEPCF
+89 
-103 SKSAYAYR
+103 
-111 SGYSAL
+111 
-117 TALDKIEK
+117 
-125 YIQGKDKYWVL
+125 
-136 KLDIEH
+136 
-142 FFDNVS
+142 
-148 HSILLGILKQ
+148 
-158 KIHDADMLNLIKDIL
+158 
-173 ETSVISED
+173 
-181 GEIIKN
+181 
-187 KKGILQ
+187 
-193 GSSCSPIL
+193 
-201 SNIYLL
+201 
-207 DFDLEMEKISD
+207 
-218 FYIRYSDD
+218 
-226 IFIIGR
+226 
-232 NRERITKI
+232 
-240 LDKVK
+240 
-245 LIFEKKNLNIKQS
+245 
-258 KTVMQTVKNEFDFLG
+258 
-273 YTFSSHGKKI
+273 
-283 PRKAE
+283 
-288 VSLESRLETMWLT
+288 MWLT

-359 KFNNIYKDILEYFV
+359 KFSNIYKDILEYLV
-373 LYWNTRLMPE
+373 LYWDTRLMPE

-481 DISLFIN
+481 DVSLFIN

-632 EDISIEIFPNKTRIK
+632 E
-647 EGKPGQAIKIPLGYH
+647 
-662 TKTGNKSCFLDDDF
+662 
-676 HPVSDYHMFLDSV
+676 
-689 AVFGLKNIRKLLG
+689 
-702 KINVSNNTKQ
+702 
-712 RELDTDISIF
+712 DISIF

-869 NIHKKANVIAAKI
+869 NIHKKANAIATKI

>member
-1 MGIYSK
+1 
-7 TIDLQK
+7 
-13 MMSAWEKVYKN
+13 
-24 KPAKGVDNITCEEF
+24 
-38 EANKKEELKQLQ
+38 
-50 IELKE
+50 
-55 HRYEVQPVKKVT
+55 
-67 IYKDEKAREI
+67 
-77 GISSMRDKVVQQ
+77 
-89 SVAIELSRIYEPCF
+89 
-103 SKSAYAYR
+103 
-111 SGYSAL
+111 
-117 TALDKIEK
+117 
-125 YIQGKDKYWVL
+125 
-136 KLDIEH
+136 
-142 FFDNVS
+142 
-148 HSILLGILKQ
+148 
-158 KIHDADMLNLIKDIL
+158 
-173 ETSVISED
+173 
-181 GEIIKN
+181 
-187 KKGILQ
+187 
-193 GSSCSPIL
+193 
-201 SNIYLL
+201 
-207 DFDLEMEKISD
+207 
-218 FYIRYSDD
+218 
-226 IFIIGR
+226 
-232 NRERITKI
+232 
-240 LDKVK
+240 
-245 LIFEKKNLNIKQS
+245 
-258 KTVMQTVKNEFDFLG
+258 
-273 YTFSSHGKKI
+273 
-283 PRKAE
+283 
-288 VSLESRLETMWLT
+288 MWLT

-352 KIEQSRN
+352 KLEQSRN
-359 KFNNIYKDILEYFV
+359 KFSNIYKDILEYLV
-373 LYWNTRLMPE
+373 LYWDTRLMPE
-383 NILYEYEDYLEITAD
+383 NILYEYEDYLEINAD

-466 FDENKHDSEYKWNES
+466 FDEDKHNSEYKWNES

-572 KALDIV
+572 NALDIV

-632 EDISIEIFPNKTRIK
+632 E
-647 EGKPGQAIKIPLGYH
+647 
-662 TKTGNKSCFLDDDF
+662 
-676 HPVSDYHMFLDSV
+676 
-689 AVFGLKNIRKLLG
+689 
-702 KINVSNNTKQ
+702 
-712 RELDTDISIF
+712 DISIF

-778 MSYTLNYQYSITQK
+778 MSYTLNYQYSITQR

-869 NIHKKANVIAAKI
+869 NIHKKANAIAAKI

>member
-1 MGIYSK
+1 
-7 TIDLQK
+7 
-13 MMSAWEKVYKN
+13 
-24 KPAKGVDNITCEEF
+24 
-38 EANKKEELKQLQ
+38 
-50 IELKE
+50 
-55 HRYEVQPVKKVT
+55 
-67 IYKDEKAREI
+67 
-77 GISSMRDKVVQQ
+77 
-89 SVAIELSRIYEPCF
+89 
-103 SKSAYAYR
+103 
-111 SGYSAL
+111 
-117 TALDKIEK
+117 
-125 YIQGKDKYWVL
+125 
-136 KLDIEH
+136 
-142 FFDNVS
+142 
-148 HSILLGILKQ
+148 
-158 KIHDADMLNLIKDIL
+158 
-173 ETSVISED
+173 
-181 GEIIKN
+181 
-187 KKGILQ
+187 
-193 GSSCSPIL
+193 
-201 SNIYLL
+201 
-207 DFDLEMEKISD
+207 
-218 FYIRYSDD
+218 
-226 IFIIGR
+226 
-232 NRERITKI
+232 
-240 LDKVK
+240 
-245 LIFEKKNLNIKQS
+245 
-258 KTVMQTVKNEFDFLG
+258 
-273 YTFSSHGKKI
+273 
-283 PRKAE
+283 
-288 VSLESRLETMWLT
+288 MWLT

-352 KIEQSRN
+352 KLEQSRN
-359 KFNNIYKDILEYFV
+359 KFSNIYKDILEYLV
-373 LYWNTRLMPE
+373 LYWDTRLMPE
-383 NILYEYEDYLEITAD
+383 NILYEYEDYLEINAD

-466 FDENKHDSEYKWNES
+466 FDEDKHNSEYKWNES

-488 FFIGREDTYAIDNIF
+488 FFTGREDTYAIDNIF

-572 KALDIV
+572 NALDIV

-632 EDISIEIFPNKTRIK
+632 E
-647 EGKPGQAIKIPLGYH
+647 
-662 TKTGNKSCFLDDDF
+662 
-676 HPVSDYHMFLDSV
+676 
-689 AVFGLKNIRKLLG
+689 
-702 KINVSNNTKQ
+702 
-712 RELDTDISIF
+712 DISIF

-778 MSYTLNYQYSITQK
+778 MSYTLNYQYSITQR

-869 NIHKKANVIAAKI
+869 NIHKKANAIAAKI